1 MIVLDLVYSE
11 DLMNVFLVSP
21 SKVTEKH
28 FFRAAASNF
37 PQEKRPLKDLTNGI
51 FINLKS

>member
-1 MIVLDLVYSE
+1 MLDLVYSE
-11 DLMNVFLVSP
+11 DFMNVLVVSP
-21 SKVTEKH
+21 AKVTEKH
-28 FFRAAASNF
+28 FFRAAVSNF